1 MDEYLSNIL
10 IVDDNPE
17 NLKVVSGF
25 LKEAGY
31 KIALALNGLNAL
43 EILHDNKIDLIL
55 LDVMMPE
62 IDGFEVCQ
70 MIKQQKDLHDIPVIF
85 LTALTDTESLLKG
98 FHVGGVDYVSKPFIR
113 EELLIRVKNHLD
125 LSFARKKLVDTIK
138 TRDKLYSI
146 IAHDIRAPF
155 SNISILISALSEGI
169 IKADSDKF
177 KEILTHLDK
186 SAHETATL
194 LTNLLDWTKLQ
205 VGALTLKPQ
214 ILNINPVIDD
224 CISLLEGNAYNKNIT
239 IEFHPSTDKM
249 EAFFDEVTMHTV
261 FRNIIS
267 NAIKFTPQN
276 GAISIHTKPLND
288 SYLTVV
294 FNDNGAG
301 ISKEV
306 LNKIIV
312 DNETYTSRGTNN
324 EKGSGLGLQLV
335 RDLLEQNK
343 SSFSI
348 ESEEGSG
355 TTVTVNIPR
364 NA

>member
-98 FHVGGVDYVSKPFIR
+98 FHVGGVDYVAKPFIR

-177 KEILTHLDK
+177 KEILTNLDK

-205 VGALTLKPQ
+205 VGTLALKPQ
-214 ILNINPVIDD
+214 TLNINPVIND
-224 CISLLEGNAYNKNIT
+224 CINLHEGNAHHKNIT
-239 IEFHPSTDKM
+239 IEFHSATDRL

-276 GAISIHTKPLND
+276 GIISIDAKRTDNH
-288 SYLTVV
+288 YVTVI
-294 FNDNGAG
+294 FHDNGAG
-301 ISKEV
+301 IPKEI
-306 LNKIIV
+306 LNKIMV

-324 EKGSGLGLQLV
+324 EKGSGLGIHLI

-348 ESEEGSG
+348 ESEEHKG
-355 TTVTVNIPR
+355 TTVTIKIPR